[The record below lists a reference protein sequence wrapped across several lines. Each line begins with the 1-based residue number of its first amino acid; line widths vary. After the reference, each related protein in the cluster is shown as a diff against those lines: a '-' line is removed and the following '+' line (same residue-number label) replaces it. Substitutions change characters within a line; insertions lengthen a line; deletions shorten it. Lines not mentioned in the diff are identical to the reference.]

1 MITIDSLTKRYGGF
15 TAVDDVSFTARSG
28 RVTGFLGPNGAGKST
43 TMRVMVG
50 LTSPTSGSASISGRP
65 YAELPN
71 PGLEVGVLLDASAQ
85 HAGRTGREIL
95 TIAQRTMGLPK
106 ASVDQMLH
114 RVSLTGTEADRR
126 VRNYSLG
133 MRQRLGIATALIGDP
148 EVLILDEPA
157 NGLDPAGIRWMRD
170 LLREYADKGGTVLL
184 SSHLLHEIEVIAD
197 DIVVIGNGR
206 IVAQGTKAELLEAAG
221 TVVRTPDVATLARA
235 LNAAGVHTTESP
247 DGALRTDADATQVG
261 QVALAAGV
269 ALTELRSA
277 DGAGLEEMF
286 LELTAE
292 TQREGA
298 AA

>member
-1 MITIDSLTKRYGGF
+1 MITVDSLTRRYGGF
-15 TAVDDVSFTARSG
+15 TAVDNVSFTAQPG

-50 LTSPTSGSASISGRP
+50 LTTPTSGSATIDGVRF
-65 YAELPN
+65 ADLPN

-95 TIAQRTMGLPK
+95 TIASDTMGLPRTR
-106 ASVDQMLH
+106 VDELIEL
-114 RVSLTGTEADRR
+114 VSLTPVEAKRR

-133 MRQRLGIATALIGDP
+133 MRQRLGIATALLGDP
-148 EVLILDEPA
+148 RVLILDEPA

-170 LLREYADKGGTVLL
+170 LLTDFAHQGGTVLL

-197 DIVVIGNGR
+197 DLVVIGNGR
-206 IVAQGTKAELLEAAG
+206 IVASGTKDELLAAAG
-221 TVVRTPDVATLARA
+221 TLASSTSPRDLAHALEQAGIPSTLA
-235 LNAAGVHTTESP
+235 G
-247 DGALRTDADATQVG
+247 DGSVRTDADAARVG
-261 QVALAAGV
+261 TVALTAGI

-277 DGAGLEEMF
+277 EGAGLEDMF
-286 LELTAE
+286 LSLTAD

>member
-1 MITIDSLTKRYGGF
+1 MITVDDLTVRYGGF
-15 TAVDDVSFTARSG
+15 TAVDHVSFTARTG

-50 LTSPTSGSASISGRP
+50 LTKPTSGNASISGRP

-95 TIAQRTMGLPK
+95 TIAQRTMGLPA

-114 RVSLTGTEADRR
+114 RVSLTATEADRR

-133 MRQRLGIATALIGDP
+133 MRQRLGIATALLGEPD
-148 EVLILDEPA
+148 VLILDEPA

-170 LLREYADKGGTVLL
+170 LLREYADQGGTVLL

-197 DIVVIGNGR
+197 DLVVIGNGR

-221 TVVRTPDVATLARA
+221 TLVRTPDSIALGRA
-235 LNAAGVHTTESP
+235 LQAAGATVTITP
-247 DGALRTDADATQVG
+247 DGAVHTDADPAHVG
-261 QVALAAGV
+261 QVALAAGL

-277 DGAGLEEMF
+277 DSAGLEEMF

-292 TQREGA
+292 SQREGDA
-298 AA
+298 A

>member
-1 MITIDSLTKRYGGF
+1 MITIESLTKTYGGF

-50 LTSPTSGSASISGRP
+50 LTTPTSGRALIDGRP
-65 YAELPN
+65 FADLPN

-106 ASVDQMLH
+106 ARVEDMLQ
-114 RVSLTGTEADRR
+114 RVSLTDSEAERR

-148 EVLILDEPA
+148 DVLILDEPA

-197 DIVVIGNGR
+197 DLVVIGNGR
-206 IVAQGTKAELLEAAG
+206 IVAQGTKDELLAAAG
-221 TVVRTPDVATLARA
+221 TVVRTAAVAQLASA
-235 LNAAGVHTTESP
+235 LSAAGISTTAYA
-247 DGALRTDADATQVG
+247 DGALRTDATPEDVG
-261 QVALAAGV
+261 QIALAAGV

-292 TQREGA
+292 TQREGVA
-298 AA
+298 A